1 MKKLLSLLIILIF
14 TAGLAACST
23 LSTTTSVPVTVDDE
37 DAVEIISTAAAAAI
51 PVGSSSSTEVT
62 EENSATHEA
71 ANDYTWDSA
80 NVVNISLNG
89 SSASSE
95 SAGVEIDGSVITITE
110 AGTYSLSGVLSDGQV
125 IVDTTDEEVARLI
138 LNGVDITSNNSA
150 PIYIKDA
157 EKAILILAENS
168 QNTLTDATVYAY
180 TSTEEDEP
188 NAVIFSK
195 ANLTLHGSGSLT
207 VFGNYNDGISSKDG
221 LIIAGGNIT
230 VNAADDGIR
239 GKDYLVVKDGTLT
252 VTATGD
258 GLKADNED
266 DAALGFITIEKGS
279 LNITA
284 GGDAITAQTDII
296 VSDGELTLAS
306 GGGSGTWLDETTS
319 AKGIKGVVSVTID
332 GGTFTINSADD
343 SIHSNGDITI
353 NNGTFQLA
361 TGDDGMHADTTLT
374 INGGEIVISES
385 YEGIESAVITING
398 GSIHINS
405 SDDGIN
411 VASGADGSGAN
422 PGMFGGGGQGNQPG
436 GKAGGGPGLDMFS
449 ATGDYYLYI
458 NGGYIVV
465 NADGDGIDVNGAVEM
480 TDGVVLVNGPTESM
494 NGVLDY
500 YTTFNI
506 SGGYLVAVGSVGMAQ
521 GLSESS
527 TQNSLLVNLDN
538 AQPAGTT
545 IHIQDEAG
553 ANILTFTPTKNFQSI
568 VFSAPGLETGKN
580 YILYTGGNVS
590 GEVVD
595 GLSTSGSYFAGTQ
608 IDTFSVENTVTS
620 LGSTNGRMPGRRP

>member
-1 MKKLLSLLIILIF
+1 MKKLFSLLIVLIF

-23 LSTTTSVPVTVDDE
+23 QNTISSVPATVDDQ
-37 DAVEIISTAAAAAI
+37 DPVEIISTAAAAAT
-51 PVGSSSSTEVT
+51 PVGSSTET
-62 EENSATHEA
+62 PEENSATHEA
-71 ANDYTWDSA
+71 ASDYTWDSA
-80 NVVNISLNG
+80 NVIDISLNG
-89 SSASSE
+89 STARSE
-95 SAGVEIDGSVITITE
+95 GAGVEIAGSVITITA
-110 AGTYSLSGVLSDGQV
+110 AGTYSLSGALSDGQV
-125 IVDTTDEEVARLI
+125 VVDTTNKEVVRLI
-138 LNGVDITSNNSA
+138 LNGVDITSTSSA

-157 EKAILILAENS
+157 EKTILILAENS
-168 QNTLTDATVYAY
+168 QNTLTDGTAYVY
-180 TSTEEDEP
+180 TSAEEDEP

-195 ANLTLHGSGSLT
+195 ANLTLYGSGSLT
-207 VFGNYNDGISSKDG
+207 VNGNYNDGISGKDG
-221 LIIAGGNIT
+221 LLIAGSTIT

-239 GKDYLVVKDGTLT
+239 GKDYLVVKDGILT

-266 DAALGFITIEKGS
+266 DAALGFITIENGS

-284 GGDAITAQTDII
+284 GGDAITAQTDVLI
-296 VSDGELTLAS
+296 SGGELTLAS

-319 AKGIKGVVSVTID
+319 AKGIKGIISVTID

-374 INGGEIVISES
+374 INGGEIVINES

-398 GSIHINS
+398 GNIHINS

-436 GKAGGGPGLDMFS
+436 GRQGGGPGADMFS
-449 ATGDYYLYI
+449 AAGDYYLYI

-465 NADGDGIDVNGAVEM
+465 NADGDGIDVNGAIEM
-480 TDGVVLVNGPTESM
+480 TDGVALVNGPTENM
-494 NGVLDY
+494 NGALDY

-506 SGGYLVAVGSVGMAQ
+506 SGGYLVAVGSAGMAQ

-553 ANILTFTPTKNFQSI
+553 GNVLTFTPTKYFQSI
-568 VFSAPGLETGKN
+568 VFSAPGLETGKD

-590 GEVVD
+590 GEVMD

-608 IDTFSVENTVTS
+608 VDTFSVENTVTS